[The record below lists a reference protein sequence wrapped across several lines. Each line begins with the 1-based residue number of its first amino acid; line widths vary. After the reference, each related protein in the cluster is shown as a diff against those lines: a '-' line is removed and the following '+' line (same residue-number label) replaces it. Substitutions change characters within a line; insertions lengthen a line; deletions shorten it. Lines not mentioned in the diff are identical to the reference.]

1 MVIQATAA
9 LGADNDFA
17 LRLGC
22 CWIFRDV
29 SAGMVVLRV
38 VVVVLVVLVV
48 FPEGVLFRLATTSVP
63 VFLGVELPWLSR
75 EEDGGG
81 AEVS

>member
-1 MVIQATAA
+1 
-9 LGADNDFA
+9 
-17 LRLGC
+17 
-22 CWIFRDV
+22 
-29 SAGMVVLRV
+29 MVVLRV